1 MAARLGVLR
10 EDRTEGH
17 WEGLM
22 AARSGVLR
30 VDRMA
35 DQSEAPRVRQAGTWP
50 GGLEPPQPEWVPEVL
65 LERPRGVVVLA

>member
-1 MAARLGVLR
+1 MAARLGDLKV
-10 EDRTEGH
+10 DRTEGH

-30 VDRMA
+30 GDRMA
-35 DQSEAPRVRQAGTWP
+35 DQSEAPRVMRAEAWP

>member
-1 MAARLGVLR
+1 M
-10 EDRTEGH
+10 DRTEGH

-35 DQSEAPRVRQAGTWP
+35 DQSEAPRVRQAG
-50 GGLEPPQPEWVPEVL
+50 GLEPPQPEWVPEVL

>member
-1 MAARLGVLR
+1 
-10 EDRTEGH
+10 
-17 WEGLM
+17 M

-35 DQSEAPRVRQAGTWP
+35 DQSEAPRVRQAG
-50 GGLEPPQPEWVPEVL
+50 GLEPPQPEWVPEVL